1 MKAYAYVTG
10 LRSRILGVPALVGE
24 FMTGDWEPIGREGV
38 RAGKRSENCKTY
50 HYDRKKELNVI
61 SIQQTTHGHMPPEQT
76 SNFCHLFIKEPSLQ
90 LEALRL

>member
-1 MKAYAYVTG
+1 M
-10 LRSRILGVPALVGE
+10 
-24 FMTGDWEPIGREGV
+24 
-38 RAGKRSENCKTY
+38 
-50 HYDRKKELNVI
+50 YDRRLGTNRKGRGNELVRDPRTARRIIMIEKKELNVI